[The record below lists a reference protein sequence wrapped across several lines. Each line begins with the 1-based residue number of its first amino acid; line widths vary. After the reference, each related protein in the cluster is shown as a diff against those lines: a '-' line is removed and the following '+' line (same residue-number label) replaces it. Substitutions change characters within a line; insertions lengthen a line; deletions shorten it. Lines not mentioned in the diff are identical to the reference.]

1 MRVYKCNLCS
11 KIHLEAGNIVVHF
24 STIQQLKAYSE
35 YLESID
41 SVYYAAANKG
51 RAKDIF
57 IPLEDNASINMA
69 FTVCEFEALKK
80 AIRDYLSGKK
90 TPCISFVKCNELDE
104 SLHLN

>member
-1 MRVYKCNLCS
+1 MRVYKCNSCS
-11 KIHLEAGNIVVHF
+11 KIHLETGNIIIHF
-24 STIQQLKAYSE
+24 STIQQLKTYSE
-35 YLESID
+35 YLKSID

-80 AIRDYLSGKK
+80 VVCDYLSGRK
-90 TPCISFVKCNELDE
+90 TPCISFVKCNEFDN